1 MRNVAPTLVISG
13 AFVQERYKDR
23 WTNIKLSQPKPGQF
37 FNRRSCSWYWNS
49 KRKDVT
55 LLQGLIA
62 FAKEDYETAEKHWNL
77 LAELDKEFYAQQKE
91 SGWENV
97 TTLARLTWNLRN
109 QKGSLYATP
118 EEMASF
124 KDPKRRMAILIAD
137 LYYESEQH
145 QKALS
150 IYQRLENREL
160 GTPSKNE
167 LAYVMFATFA
177 CLCWMPSIDEITY
190 IESRAK
196 NFNGTPSESRV
207 IMGYANRICV
217 ENDSKRLLKGLQYY
231 ALLSKYSLVLL
242 DKEFASFMV
251 GKIYE
256 RLADNVIYLQNPV
269 LALKY
274 YQNAIKHYQELLAN
288 KKANLYHKA
297 IKANIV
303 ILNKKI
309 NNQKN

>member
-1 MRNVAPTLVISG
+1 VI
-13 AFVQERYKDR
+13 FITIVQQVDKDR

-77 LAELDKEFYAQQKE
+77 LAELDKEFYAQQKA
-91 SGWENV
+91 SGWENA

-137 LYYESEQH
+137 LFYESEQH

-150 IYQRLENREL
+150 IYQRLEENREF
-160 GTPSKNE
+160 GTLSKNE
-167 LAYVMFATFA
+167 LAYVVLCIFA
-177 CLCWMPSIDEITY
+177 CHGWNFKKNEIDYMVTN
-190 IESRAK
+190 AK
-196 NFNGTPSESRV
+196 YVVGTPSEERA
-207 IMGYANRICV
+207 MFGLANRLAMT
-217 ENDSKRLLKGLQYY
+217 NDPAKIQILVIGNGMLK
-231 ALLSKYSLVLL
+231 
-242 DKEFASFMV
+242 
-251 GKIYE
+251 
-256 RLADNVIYLQNPV
+256 
-269 LALKY
+269 
-274 YQNAIKHYQELLAN
+274 
-288 KKANLYHKA
+288 
-297 IKANIV
+297 
-303 ILNKKI
+303 
-309 NNQKN
+309 